1 MKKHMNDNQIRDYDK
16 VLDAEFGAPG
26 TPERIAAEEQ
36 ARAFYSEHLSGKVS
50 ALKSHLP
57 HNHPRVAPNGRQPF
71 ARMGKQDPGRI
82 R

>member
-1 MKKHMNDNQIRDYDK
+1 MFFRMRMKKHMNDNQIRDYDK

-50 ALKSHLP
+50 ALIGEGGKI
-57 HNHPRVAPNGRQPF
+57 
-71 ARMGKQDPGRI
+71 AR
-82 R
+82 